1 MGDAGSQLLPHGVVA
16 PILTPF
22 EADGSVSHVRMVEH
36 AHRMLANGC
45 VGLAAFGTTGE
56 ALSVATRERTAAL
69 EALVEGGI
77 DPGVL
82 VVGTGITNL
91 PGTVHLTRHA
101 VDLGCR
107 ACMVLPPFY
116 FKDPAEEGLYRH
128 FTAIADETDLPLMIY
143 NIPGRTARLI
153 EIKTLVALSKHEG
166 IVAVKDAVDN
176 EEFSRNS
183 LDALPEDFAVYS
195 GSDSMNRTIISAGG
209 VGAVSVA
216 SHLVGSQLK
225 RLIDAVISGD
235 DKEADRIEEAL
246 APLCEA
252 LFVEPSPMPLKAAM
266 GSMWGPVGDPR
277 LPLVPA
283 AQSTRDLLEKAMETA
298 QLI

>member
-1 MGDAGSQLLPHGVVA
+1 VDGLMAV
-16 PILTPF
+16 TPYY
-22 EADGSVSHVRMVEH
+22 SR
-36 AHRMLANGC
+36 
-45 VGLAAFGTTGE
+45 
-56 ALSVATRERTAAL
+56 
-69 EALVEGGI
+69 
-77 DPGVL
+77 
-82 VVGTGITNL
+82 
-91 PGTVHLTRHA
+91 
-101 VDLGCR
+101 
-107 ACMVLPPFY
+107 PPQ
-116 FKDPAEEGLYRH
+116 EGLYRH